1 MKILLVE
8 DSHSIAI
15 LLAARLEES
24 GHSVVHAENGAKAV
38 ELFPNAEVDLVL
50 MDIEMPVMNGFEAVS
65 RIRAFETTQ
74 QWAWTPIIFL
84 TASDTSESLVTAI
97 EAGGDDFIVKSAPES
112 VLQAKM
118 KAMTRIAQLRQ
129 RLTEAL
135 RTLDKQAGELAAWNT
150 ELEARVAEGVSKIER
165 LDRLR
170 RFFSPAVAD
179 LLLSGDAAD
188 PLKPRRREIVV
199 IFLDLRG
206 YTAFTDAH
214 GPTEVMR
221 VLSEFH
227 AAMGQLIM
235 KYGGT
240 IERFT
245 GDGLMIFFNDPIVI
259 PDPSLRAAKMALE
272 MQETMTQLQCRWQER
287 GYTLAMG
294 IGIAKGIA
302 TIGGIGFEMRRDYGA
317 IGSVT
322 NLAARLCSEANGGQV
337 LAGEAVALDIQ
348 DDVAVNSIGER
359 TLKGFHQPVDCYE
372 LGPLDA
378 I

>member
-8 DSHSIAI
+8 DSRSIAI
-15 LLAARLEES
+15 LLTARLEAL
-24 GHSVVHAENGAKAV
+24 GHSVLHAENGAKAV
-38 ELFPNAEVDLVL
+38 ELFPDAKADLVL
-50 MDIEMPVMNGFEAVS
+50 MDIEMPIMNGFEAVS

-84 TASDTSESLVTAI
+84 TASEASESLVTAI

-112 VLQAKM
+112 VLEAKM

-135 RTLDKQAGELAAWNT
+135 QTLDRQAAELAAWNAQ
-150 ELEARVAEGVSKIER
+150 LEIRVAEDVSKIER
-165 LDRLR
+165 LGRLQ

-179 LLLSGDAAD
+179 LLLSGNAED

-206 YTAFTDAH
+206 YTEFTESH
-214 GPTEVMR
+214 GPEEVMR

-227 AAMGQLIM
+227 EAMGRLIM

-240 IERFT
+240 LERFT
-245 GDGLMIFFNDPIVI
+245 GDGLMVFFNDPIVI
-259 PDPSLRAAKMALE
+259 PDPSLRAAKMALD
-272 MQETMTQLQCRWQER
+272 MQQNMTLLQSRWLER
-287 GYTLAMG
+287 GFSLAMG

-302 TIGGIGFEMRRDYGA
+302 TIGGIGFEMRKDYGA

-322 NLAARLCSEANGGQV
+322 NLAARLCSEAKGGQV
-337 LAGEAVALDIQ
+337 LMSEVVALDIQ
-348 DDVAVNSIGER
+348 NDMAVNSVGEH
-359 TLKGFHQPVDCYE
+359 TLKGFHQPVGCYE
-372 LGPLDA
+372 LGHS
-378 I
+378 

>member
-8 DSHSIAI
+8 DSHAIAI
-15 LLAARLEES
+15 LLTARLEAL
-24 GHSVVHAENGAKAV
+24 GHSVLHAENGAKAV
-38 ELFPNAEVDLVL
+38 ELFPDAKADLVL
-50 MDIEMPVMNGFEAVS
+50 MDIEMPIMNGFEAVK

-84 TASDTSESLVTAI
+84 TASDTSQDLVKAI
-97 EAGGDDFIVKSAPES
+97 ESGGDDFIVKSAPET
-112 VLQAKM
+112 VLEAKM
-118 KAMTRIAQLRQ
+118 MAMTRIAQLRH

-135 RTLDKQAGELAAWNT
+135 RTLDRQAAELAAWNAK
-150 ELEARVAEGVSKIER
+150 LEIRVAEDVSKIER
-165 LDRLR
+165 LGRLR

-179 LLLSGDAAD
+179 LLLSGDAED

-206 YTAFTDAH
+206 YTAFTEAH
-214 GPTEVMR
+214 GPEVVMR

-227 AAMGQLIM
+227 EAMGRLIT
-235 KYGGT
+235 KFGGT
-240 IERFT
+240 LERFT
-245 GDGLMIFFNDPIVI
+245 GDGLMVFFNDPIVI

-272 MQETMTQLQCRWQER
+272 MQQTMVQLQSRWKER
-287 GYTLAMG
+287 GFSLAMG

-302 TIGGIGFEMRRDYGA
+302 TIGGIGFEMRKDYGA

-322 NLAARLCSEANGGQV
+322 NLASRLCSEAEGGQV
-337 LAGEAVALDIQ
+337 LTSEPVALDIQ
-348 DDVAVNSIGER
+348 DAVVVNPVGER
-359 TLKGFHQPVDCYE
+359 TLKGFHQPVGCYA
-372 LGPLDA
+372 LADL

>member
-8 DSHSIAI
+8 DSRSIAI
-15 LLAARLEES
+15 LLIARLEAL
-24 GHSVVHAENGAKAV
+24 GHSVSHAENGAKAV
-38 ELFPNAEVDLVL
+38 ELFPDAKADLVL

-112 VLQAKM
+112 VLEAKM

-135 RTLDKQAGELAAWNT
+135 QTLDRQAAELAAWNA
-150 ELEARVAEGVSKIER
+150 ELEIRVAEDVSKIER
-165 LDRLR
+165 LGRLR

-179 LLLSGDAAD
+179 LLLSGDAVD

-206 YTAFTDAH
+206 YTEFTESH
-214 GPTEVMR
+214 GPEEVMR

-227 AAMGQLIM
+227 EAMGRLIM

-240 IERFT
+240 LERFT
-245 GDGLMIFFNDPIVI
+245 GDGLMVFFNDPIVI
-259 PDPSLRAAKMALE
+259 PDPSLRAARMALD
-272 MQETMTQLQCRWQER
+272 MQQNMTLLQSRWLER
-287 GYTLAMG
+287 GFSLAMG

-302 TIGGIGFEMRRDYGA
+302 TIGGIGFEMRKDYGA

-322 NLAARLCSEANGGQV
+322 NLAARLCSEAKGGQV
-337 LAGEAVALDIQ
+337 LMSEVVALDIQ
-348 DDVAVNSIGER
+348 NDMAVNSVGEH
-359 TLKGFHQPVDCYE
+359 TLKGFHQPVGCYE
-372 LGPLDA
+372 LGLS
-378 I
+378 

>member
-8 DSHSIAI
+8 DSRSIAI
-15 LLAARLEES
+15 LLTARLEAL
-24 GHSVVHAENGAKAV
+24 GHGVLHAEDGAKGV
-38 ELFPNAEVDLVL
+38 ELFPNAEADLVL
-50 MDIEMPVMNGFEAVS
+50 MDIEMPIMNGFEAVS

-74 QWAWTPIIFL
+74 KWAWTPIIFL
-84 TASDTSESLVTAI
+84 TASDTSEDLVTAI
-97 EAGGDDFIVKSAPES
+97 EVGGDDFIVKSAPEV

-135 RTLDKQAGELAAWNT
+135 QTLDKQAGELAAWNA
-150 ELEARVAEGVSKIER
+150 ELEARVAEGVNKIER

-179 LLLSGDAAD
+179 LLLSGDAVD

-206 YTAFTDAH
+206 YTAFTETH
-214 GPTEVMR
+214 GPEEVMR
-221 VLSEFH
+221 VLAEFH
-227 AAMGQLIM
+227 EAMGRLIV

-240 IERFT
+240 LERFT
-245 GDGLMIFFNDPIVI
+245 GDGLMVFFNDPIVI
-259 PDPSLRAAKMALE
+259 PDPSLRAAKMAFE
-272 MQETMTQLQCRWQER
+272 MQQSMTLLQGRWLER
-287 GYTLAMG
+287 GFTLAMG

-302 TIGGIGFEMRRDYGA
+302 TIGGIGFEMRKDYGA

-322 NLAARLCSEANGGQV
+322 NLAARLCSEAKGGQV
-337 LAGEAVALDIQ
+337 LMSEAVALDIQ
-348 DDVAVNSIGER
+348 DDVAVNSVGEH
-359 TLKGFHQPVDCYE
+359 TLKGFQQPVGCYE
-372 LGPLDA
+372 LGSP
-378 I
+378 

>member
-8 DSHSIAI
+8 DSHAIAA

-24 GHSVVHAENGAKAV
+24 GHCVTLAENGAKAV
-38 ELFPNAEVDLVL
+38 ELFPDAEADLVL
-50 MDIEMPVMNGFEAVS
+50 MDIEMPIMNGFEAVS
-65 RIRAFETTQ
+65 RIRAFETTR

-118 KAMTRIAQLRQ
+118 KAMTRIAHLRQ
-129 RLTEAL
+129 SLTEAL
-135 RTLDKQAGELAAWNT
+135 QKLDRQAGELAAWNA
-150 ELEARVAEGVSKIER
+150 ELEVRVAEAVGKIER

-206 YTAFTDAH
+206 YTAFTEAH
-214 GPTEVMR
+214 GPAEVMR

-227 AAMGQLIM
+227 EAMGRLIM

-240 IERFT
+240 LERFT
-245 GDGLMIFFNDPIVI
+245 GDGLMVFFNDPIVI
-259 PDPSLRAAKMALE
+259 PDPSLRAARMAIE
-272 MQETMTQLQCRWQER
+272 MQQAMTLLQSCWLER
-287 GYTLAMG
+287 GFNLAMG

-317 IGSVT
+317 IGGVT
-322 NLAARLCSEANGGQV
+322 NQAARLCAEAEGGQV
-337 LAGEAVALDIQ
+337 LMSETVALDIQ
-348 DDVAVNSIGER
+348 DEVAVNAVGER

-372 LGPLDA
+372 LGS
-378 I
+378 